1 MEYNWEMIIGFSIVG
16 VLVIA
21 IAVVLLVMLIV
32 KLSKRLRNSKK
43 NGRDWVN
50 PNPPTY
56 KKKPTGLAP
65 KEQSQKNNS
74 MGKTEVLVIDGAS
87 ETKEENQETDVLNIN
102 TTVDEIK
109 PKVLYFPLSKRNLF
123 LKAYETN
130 EFQCI
135 FKAYSIGGDL
145 FEFSIISIEKSKAWD
160 IGEAVL
166 NVGTVLQQDAIGFKC
181 IKKGRVQQKV
191 DKGTTYWKILEKVQ
205 VEYLK

>member
-16 VLVIA
+16 ILVIA
-21 IAVVLLVMLIV
+21 IAVVLLVMLIA
-32 KLSKRLRNSKK
+32 KHSKRLKNSKK
-43 NGRDWVN
+43 NGRDWEN
-50 PNPPTY
+50 LNLPTY
-56 KKKPTGLAP
+56 KKTTSSFGPRHG
-65 KEQSQKNNS
+65 KENS
-74 MGKTEVLVIDGAS
+74 LIEKTEILVTDEAFIPNEDID
-87 ETKEENQETDVLNIN
+87 KDVVENRKVAE
-102 TTVDEIK
+102 DEIK

-135 FKAYSIGGDL
+135 FQANSIGGDL

-166 NVGTVLQQDAIGFKC
+166 NVGTVLQQDAVGFKC